1 MLSEIAAS
9 SNGTLLIGFV
19 VVVEREDGSCEGSYL
34 CTDLSGVPVEYRYTS
49 PIKPTRAQ
57 KLLYGA
63 ALERELF
70 GRCIAGVL
78 LKNVEHKPAAV
89 LTDRELVFRGSDG
102 YDFPVFQ
109 VTFGAPGHGDSETTR
124 SVETPAGTIGLR
136 WRDKDAPRA
145 NELVER
151 LCGVELKEPFA
162 RAQNILEEVRRMAP
176 KTNSES
182 SCR

>member
-1 MLSEIAAS
+1 MLSGIAAE

-34 CTDLSGVPVEYRYTS
+34 CTDLSGAPVEYRYTS

-63 ALERELF
+63 ALKRELF

-89 LTDRELVFRGSDG
+89 LTDRELIFRGSDG

-109 VTFGAPGHGDSETTR
+109 VTFGAPGYGDSETTR
-124 SVETPAGTIGLR
+124 LVETPAGIIGLR
-136 WRDKDAPRA
+136 WLDKDTPRA

-151 LCGVELKEPFA
+151 LCGVDLKEPFA
-162 RAQNILEEVRRMAP
+162 RTQNILEEVRRMAS